1 MCGRKWLLMLLCA
14 LLCVFIT
21 WAGLNI
27 VVDPF
32 NAYGDKLMNW
42 DSYTQ
47 TLNPRNSKAVYISEH
62 FDQYDSY
69 IIGSSSAASYLPE
82 TLNTYLDASFYNM
95 FHYGADTQYDKELVS
110 YLLKNDDVK
119 YIFLVLGLNEANSVG
134 VDTSALTHKTYYRVN
149 GQGQGAYYSQF
160 LFASPHY
167 AFEKLSSL
175 RSDTVLPQPF
185 DVFLPESGTYDKRK
199 RDVESIGSLSTY
211 LEKNGADFT
220 QMGKDLTLQNIDACV
235 ENVRLIRQ
243 MCVDAGTQLIVVLSP
258 VCSQQLQSYTDAS
271 LNEYFEKLAGVTDYW
286 NFTVSPISYDER
298 YFYDVTHTRNA
309 TADMVLARIFQNKAL
324 YYPDSFGV
332 FCQTGSIAQIK
343 DLKTAA
349 MRDSPVQQDTTVPI
363 LLYHHLSETATESG
377 TVLHPETFR
386 HQMSLLKDNGY
397 HTVTF
402 NDLIAFVE
410 NGTALPESPV
420 VITFDDGYLSN
431 YEYAFPILQEY
442 DYSATIFVIG
452 CSVGHKQYY
461 KDTQFEL
468 TPHFGQ
474 EEIDEMVSSGLIS
487 IESHTYDMHQWAPFE
502 TGNAVRKNILP
513 LADES
518 EQMYISS
525 LTKDVQLQE
534 QLFSELGLDFSDVLA
549 FPIGQY
555 SMITDVILKE
565 CGFKVTVTTDAQ
577 RINTIVSGLPQSLID
592 LGRMNIDGTTTDEE
606 LLAYV
611 SGSY

>member
-32 NAYGDKLMNW
+32 NAYGDKLLNW

-134 VDTSALTHKTYYRVN
+134 ADTSALTHKTYYKVN

-167 AFEKLSSL
+167 AFEKISSL
-175 RSDTVLPQPF
+175 HSDTVLPQPF

-199 RDVESIGSLSTY
+199 RDVESIGSLSSY
-211 LEKNGADFT
+211 LEKNGSDFIHT
-220 QMGKDLTLQNIDACV
+220 GKDLILQNIDACV
-235 ENVRLIRQ
+235 ENVRLIHQ

-258 VCSQQLQSYTDAS
+258 VCSQQLQRYIDAS

-286 NFTVSPISYDER
+286 NFAVSSISYDER

-332 FCQTGSIAQIK
+332 FCQTGNFAQIK
-343 DLKTAA
+343 DLKSAA
-349 MRDSPVQQDTTVPI
+349 MRDSSVQQATTVPI
-363 LLYHHLSETATESG
+363 LLYHHLSETAAESG

-386 HQMSLLKDNGY
+386 HQMSLLKDKGY
-397 HTVTF
+397 QTVTF

-410 NGTALPESPV
+410 NGTALPENPV

-502 TGNAVRKNILP
+502 TSNVVRKNILP

-534 QLFSELGLDFSDVLA
+534 QLFSELGLEFSDVLA
-549 FPIGQY
+549 FPTGQY
-555 SMITDVILKE
+555 STITDVILKE
-565 CGFKVTVTTDAQ
+565 CGYKVTVTTDAQ

-611 SGSY
+611 SGTY